1 MKKLWLVFISARI
14 GLFALFLTVFLLL
27 GFEGIYSAV
36 IAGVL
41 ALAVSLVFLQ
51 KQRDALSVEIYNRFR
66 RDDLAGVPDRD
77 ADIENDLLDNKPAAK
92 NKSEED
98 NK

>member
-1 MKKLWLVFISARI
+1 VKKLWLVFISARI

-41 ALAVSLVFLQ
+41 ALALSLVFLQ
-51 KQRDALSVEIYNRFR
+51 KQRDALSAEIYKRNQ
-66 RDDLAGVPDRD
+66 RDKNSGVPDTD
-77 ADIENDLLDNKPAAK
+77 ADVENAILDSK
-92 NKSEED
+92 ED

>member
-51 KQRDALSVEIYNRFR
+51 KQRDALSAEIYKRNQ
-66 RDDLAGVPDRD
+66 RDKNSGVPDTD
-77 ADIENDLLDNKPAAK
+77 ADVENAILDSK
-92 NKSEED
+92 ED

>member
-1 MKKLWLVFISARI
+1 VKKLWLVFISARI
-14 GLFALFLTVFLLL
+14 GLFALFLTVFLLM
-27 GFEGIYSAV
+27 GFDGIYSAV

-51 KQRDALSVEIYNRFR
+51 KQRDALSTEIYKRNNR
-66 RDDLAGVPDRD
+66 DKNSGVPDAD
-77 ADIENDLLDNKPAAK
+77 ADVENAILDSK
-92 NKSEED
+92 ED

>member
-1 MKKLWLVFISARI
+1 VKKLWLVFISARI

-51 KQRDALSVEIYNRFR
+51 KQRDALSVEIYKRFK
-66 RDDLAGVPDRD
+66 RDDLSGVPDQD
-77 ADIENDLLDNKPAAK
+77 ADIENAILDSK
-92 NKSEED
+92 ED

>member
-1 MKKLWLVFISARI
+1 VKKLWLVFISARI
-14 GLFALFLTVFLLL
+14 GLFALFLTVFVLL
-27 GFEGIYSAV
+27 GFDGIYSAV

-51 KQRDALSVEIYNRFR
+51 KQRDALSTEIYKRNNR
-66 RDDLAGVPDRD
+66 DKNSGVPDAD
-77 ADIENDLLDNKPAAK
+77 ADVENAILDSK
-92 NKSEED
+92 ED

>member
-1 MKKLWLVFISARI
+1 VKKLWLVFISARI

-41 ALAVSLVFLQ
+41 ALAVSLVFLT
-51 KQRDALSVEIYNRFR
+51 KQRDALSTEIYR
-66 RDDLAGVPDRD
+66 RTRKDKNSGVPDTD
-77 ADIENDLLDNKPAAK
+77 ADVENAILDSKK
-92 NKSEED
+92 DDK
-98 NK
+98 

>member
-27 GFEGIYSAV
+27 GFDGIYSAV
-36 IAGVL
+36 ISGVL
-41 ALAVSLVFLQ
+41 ALAVSLLFLA
-51 KQRDALSVEIYNRFR
+51 KQRDALSAEIYKRNL
-66 RDDLAGVPDRD
+66 RDKNLGVPDTD
-77 ADIENDLLDNKPAAK
+77 ADVENAILDSK
-92 NKSEED
+92 ED

>member
-41 ALAVSLVFLQ
+41 ALAVSLVFLN
-51 KQRDALSVEIYNRFR
+51 KQRDALSAEIYRRTR
-66 RDDLAGVPDRD
+66 RDKNDGVPDID
-77 ADIENDLLDNKPAAK
+77 ADVENAILDSKK
-92 NKSEED
+92 DDK
-98 NK
+98 

>member
-1 MKKLWLVFISARI
+1 VKKLWLVFISARI
-14 GLFALFLTVFLLL
+14 GLFALFLTVFLLM
-27 GFEGIYSAV
+27 GFDGIYSAV

-51 KQRDALSVEIYNRFR
+51 KQRDALSTEIYRRNNR
-66 RDDLAGVPDRD
+66 DKNSGVPDAD
-77 ADIENDLLDNKPAAK
+77 ADVENAILDSK
-92 NKSEED
+92 ED

>member
-14 GLFALFLTVFLLL
+14 GLFALFLTVLLLL
-27 GFEGIYSAV
+27 GFDGIYSAV

-51 KQRDALSVEIYNRFR
+51 KQRDALSIEIYKRNH
-66 RDDLAGVPDRD
+66 RDKNSGVPDSD
-77 ADIENDLLDNKPAAK
+77 ADVENAILDSK
-92 NKSEED
+92 ED
-98 NK
+98 SK

>member
-41 ALAVSLVFLQ
+41 ALAVSLVFLN
-51 KQRDALSVEIYNRFR
+51 KQRDALSAEIYKRTR
-66 RDDLAGVPDRD
+66 RDKNDSVPDAD
-77 ADIENDLLDNKPAAK
+77 ADVENAILDSK
-92 NKSEED
+92 ED

>member
-1 MKKLWLVFISARI
+1 MKKLWLIYISARI
-14 GLFALFLTVFLLL
+14 GLFALFLTIFLLL

-36 IAGVL
+36 ISGVL

-51 KQRDALSVEIYNRFR
+51 KQRDALSIEIYKRNNRDKFS
-66 RDDLAGVPDRD
+66 GVPDKD
-77 ADIENDLLDNKPAAK
+77 ADVENSILDSK
-92 NKSEED
+92 ED

>member
-1 MKKLWLVFISARI
+1 VKKLWLVFISARI
-14 GLFALFLTVFLLL
+14 GLFALFLTVFLLM
-27 GFEGIYSAV
+27 GFDGIYSAV

-51 KQRDALSVEIYNRFR
+51 KQRDALSTEIYKRNNR
-66 RDDLAGVPDRD
+66 DKHSGVPDAD
-77 ADIENDLLDNKPAAK
+77 ADVENAILDSK
-92 NKSEED
+92 ED

>member
-14 GLFALFLTVFLLL
+14 GIFALFLTVFLLL

-41 ALAVSLVFLQ
+41 ALAVSLVFLA
-51 KQRDALSVEIYNRFR
+51 KQRDALSAEIYKRNS
-66 RDDLAGVPDRD
+66 RDKNLGVPDTD
-77 ADIENDLLDNKPAAK
+77 ADVENAILDSK
-92 NKSEED
+92 ED

>member
-1 MKKLWLVFISARI
+1 VKKLWLVFISARI
-14 GLFALFLTVFLLL
+14 GFFALFLTVFLLM
-27 GFEGIYSAV
+27 GFDGIYSAV

-51 KQRDALSVEIYNRFR
+51 KQRDALSTEIYKRNNR
-66 RDDLAGVPDRD
+66 DKNSGVPDAD
-77 ADIENDLLDNKPAAK
+77 ADVENAILDSK
-92 NKSEED
+92 ED

>member
-1 MKKLWLVFISARI
+1 M
-14 GLFALFLTVFLLL
+14 
-27 GFEGIYSAV
+27 GFDGIYSAV

-51 KQRDALSVEIYNRFR
+51 KQRDALSTEIYKRNNR
-66 RDDLAGVPDRD
+66 DKNSGVPDAD
-77 ADIENDLLDNKPAAK
+77 ADVENAILDSK
-92 NKSEED
+92 ED

>member
-41 ALAVSLVFLQ
+41 ALAVSLVFLN
-51 KQRDALSVEIYNRFR
+51 KQRDALSTEIYKRTR
-66 RDDLAGVPDRD
+66 RDKNYGVPDAD
-77 ADIENDLLDNKPAAK
+77 ADVENAILDSK
-92 NKSEED
+92 ED

>member
-51 KQRDALSVEIYNRFR
+51 KQRDALSAEIYKRTNR
-66 RDDLAGVPDRD
+66 DKNLGVPDAD
-77 ADIENDLLDNKPAAK
+77 ADIENAILDSK
-92 NKSEED
+92 ED

>member
-1 MKKLWLVFISARI
+1 VKKLWLVFISARI
-14 GLFALFLTVFLLL
+14 GIFALFLTVFLLL

-41 ALAVSLVFLQ
+41 GLAVSLVFLA
-51 KQRDALSVEIYNRFR
+51 KQRDALSAEIYKRNS
-66 RDDLAGVPDRD
+66 RDKNLGVPDTD
-77 ADIENDLLDNKPAAK
+77 ADVENAILDSK
-92 NKSEED
+92 ED

>member
-27 GFEGIYSAV
+27 GFDGIYSAL

-51 KQRDALSVEIYNRFR
+51 KQRDALSTEIYKRNNR
-66 RDDLAGVPDRD
+66 DKNSGVPDTD
-77 ADIENDLLDNKPAAK
+77 ADVENAILDSK
-92 NKSEED
+92 ED
-98 NK
+98 NR

>member
-14 GLFALFLTVFLLL
+14 GIFALFLTVFLLL

-41 ALAVSLVFLQ
+41 ALAVSLVFLA
-51 KQRDALSVEIYNRFR
+51 KQRDALSAEIYKRNL
-66 RDDLAGVPDRD
+66 RDKNLGVPDTD
-77 ADIENDLLDNKPAAK
+77 ADVENAILDSK
-92 NKSEED
+92 ED

>member
-41 ALAVSLVFLQ
+41 ALAVSLVFLT
-51 KQRDALSVEIYNRFR
+51 KQRDALSTEIYR
-66 RDDLAGVPDRD
+66 RTRKDKNSGVPDTD
-77 ADIENDLLDNKPAAK
+77 ADVENAILDSKK
-92 NKSEED
+92 DYK
-98 NK
+98 

>member
-14 GLFALFLTVFLLL
+14 GLFALFLTVLLLL
-27 GFEGIYSAV
+27 GFDGIYSAV

-51 KQRDALSVEIYNRFR
+51 KQRDALSIEIYKRNNR
-66 RDDLAGVPDRD
+66 DKNSGVPDSD
-77 ADIENDLLDNKPAAK
+77 ADVENAILDSK
-92 NKSEED
+92 ED
-98 NK
+98 DK

>member
-14 GLFALFLTVFLLL
+14 GLFALFLTVLLLL

-41 ALAVSLVFLQ
+41 ALAVSLVFLN
-51 KQRDALSVEIYNRFR
+51 KQRDALSAEIYRRTR
-66 RDDLAGVPDRD
+66 RDKNDGVPDID
-77 ADIENDLLDNKPAAK
+77 ADVENAILDSK
-92 NKSEED
+92 ED

>member
-14 GLFALFLTVFLLL
+14 GLFALFLTAFLLL

-51 KQRDALSVEIYNRFR
+51 KQRDALSVELYKRFK
-66 RDDLAGVPDRD
+66 RDDLSGVPDQD
-77 ADIENDLLDNKPAAK
+77 ADIENAILDSK
-92 NKSEED
+92 ED

>member
-41 ALAVSLVFLQ
+41 ALAVSLVFLT
-51 KQRDALSVEIYNRFR
+51 KQRNALSAEIYKRNR
-66 RDDLAGVPDRD
+66 RDKDLGVPDQD
-77 ADIENDLLDNKPAAK
+77 ADVENAILDSK
-92 NKSEED
+92 ED

>member
-14 GLFALFLTVFLLL
+14 GLFALFLTVFLLM
-27 GFEGIYSAV
+27 GFDGIYSAV

-51 KQRDALSVEIYNRFR
+51 KQRDALSTEIYRLNNR
-66 RDDLAGVPDRD
+66 DKNSGVPDAD
-77 ADIENDLLDNKPAAK
+77 ADVENAILDSK
-92 NKSEED
+92 ED

>member
-1 MKKLWLVFISARI
+1 VKKLWLVFISARI

-27 GFEGIYSAV
+27 GVEGIYSAV

-41 ALAVSLVFLQ
+41 ALAVSLVFLN
-51 KQRDALSVEIYNRFR
+51 KQRDALSAEIYRRTR
-66 RDDLAGVPDRD
+66 RDKNDGVPDID
-77 ADIENDLLDNKPAAK
+77 ADVENAILDSK
-92 NKSEED
+92 ED

>member
-14 GLFALFLTVFLLL
+14 GLFALFLTVLLLL
-27 GFEGIYSAV
+27 GFDGIYSAV

-51 KQRDALSVEIYNRFR
+51 KQRDALSIEIYKRNNR
-66 RDDLAGVPDRD
+66 DKNSGVPDSD
-77 ADIENDLLDNKPAAK
+77 ADVENAILDSK
-92 NKSEED
+92 ED

>member
-1 MKKLWLVFISARI
+1 VKKLWLVFISARI
-14 GLFALFLTVFLLL
+14 GLFALFLTVFLLM

-51 KQRDALSVEIYNRFR
+51 KQRDALSTEIYRRNNR
-66 RDDLAGVPDRD
+66 DKNSGVPDAD
-77 ADIENDLLDNKPAAK
+77 ADVENAILDSK
-92 NKSEED
+92 ED

>member
-41 ALAVSLVFLQ
+41 ALAVSLVFLN
-51 KQRDALSVEIYNRFR
+51 KQRDALSAEIYKRNH
-66 RDDLAGVPDRD
+66 RDKNSGVPDTD
-77 ADIENDLLDNKPAAK
+77 ADVENAILDSK
-92 NKSEED
+92 ED

>member
-27 GFEGIYSAV
+27 GFEGIYSAL

-41 ALAVSLVFLQ
+41 ALAVSLVFLT
-51 KQRDALSVEIYNRFR
+51 KQRDALSTEIYR
-66 RDDLAGVPDRD
+66 RTRKDKNSGVPDTD
-77 ADIENDLLDNKPAAK
+77 ADVENAILDSK
-92 NKSEED
+92 ED